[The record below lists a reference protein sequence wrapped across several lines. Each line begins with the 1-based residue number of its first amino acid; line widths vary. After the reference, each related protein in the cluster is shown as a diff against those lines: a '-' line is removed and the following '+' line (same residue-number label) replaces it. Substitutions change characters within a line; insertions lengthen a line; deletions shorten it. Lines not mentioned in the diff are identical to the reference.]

1 MLIHRRPQ
9 GGAATVEFYLVALLA
24 LLPLCLG
31 MVQMSLLLVA
41 NHHIDHAAFMAA
53 RAGAVHQGD
62 IGAMRSEFARVMTPL
77 FVDSSSPL
85 DAGNVAARVA
95 SARIRAVIDMTT
107 FSRIRVLSPGTA
119 AMRDF
124 AESRDGARV
133 IPSDGLQHR
142 SNAPGET
149 SGISLQQANMLR
161 VEFIYCR
168 PLVVPFIRGLMIG
181 LLRRLDP
188 EPSNLRCY
196 SAGRVPIRSTGT
208 APMQSDFI
216 ASATPGGFSS
226 APPPEIQLELQSVRI
241 LEEDL
246 PQPDR
251 RRIIRVVLQAMPV
264 QPLTQRRIA

>member
-1 MLIHRRPQ
+1 MLMRRQ
-9 GGAATVEFYLVALLA
+9 AQRGAATVEFYLVALLA

-31 MVQMSLLLVA
+31 MVQTSLLLVA

-62 IGAMRSEFARVMTPL
+62 IGAMRGEFARVMTPL

-85 DAGNVAARVA
+85 DSGNVAARVA
-95 SARIRAVIDMTT
+95 AARIRSATDIAA
-107 FSRIRVLSPGTA
+107 FSRIRVLSPGAA

-124 AESRDGARV
+124 SEFRDGATV

-142 SNAPGET
+142 SSAPGDT
-149 SGISLQQANMLR
+149 SGISLQRANMLR
-161 VEFIYCR
+161 VEFVYCR

-181 LLRRLDP
+181 LLRQLDP

-196 SAGRVPIRSTGT
+196 ATGRVPIRSTGT

-216 ASATPGGFSS
+216 ASA
-226 APPPEIQLELQSVRI
+226 A
-241 LEEDL
+241 
-246 PQPDR
+246 
-251 RRIIRVVLQAMPV
+251 
-264 QPLTQRRIA
+264 